1 MIADLA
7 RSATGFRIPRAASA
21 AASFALLNLAGLVAY
36 LYPFLFASA
45 TRPGGQ
51 WFAHNNDGPLIM
63 AAIASLCL
71 VLLVSEMT
79 EGRLNSKSLAA
90 LGVLAALA
98 AVLRTVTLPAGAN
111 LYFFLVIVGAY
122 VFGARM
128 GFLLGVLSF
137 FLSALVTAGVGP
149 WLPFQMFASGWLGL
163 SAGALRPL
171 LAGRGPRHELA
182 VLAGFGLI
190 WGFVFGAITNL
201 WAWPFFVSG
210 PDISY
215 EPGLGLAETL
225 RRYWNYYLLTSFGW
239 DLMRSLAN
247 IIVILAV
254 GGPLLRA
261 LKRFHARFTWE
272 RGTWQTMSGDSP
284 VMDDHSHS
292 LTDRG

>member
-1 MIADLA
+1 MVARRIATTALPS
-7 RSATGFRIPRAASA
+7 RPSGIAAIA
-21 AASFALLNLAGLVAY
+21 AFGVLNLAGLVAY
-36 LYPFLFASA
+36 LYPFLFASV
-45 TRPGGQ
+45 TRPGDG

-63 AAIASLCL
+63 AAVAALCL

-79 EGRLNSKSLAA
+79 EGHLNSKSLAV

-111 LYFFLVIVGAY
+111 LYFFLVILGSY
-122 VFGARM
+122 VFGPRL
-128 GFLLGVLSF
+128 GFLLGVFSF

-163 SAGALRPL
+163 TAGCLRPL
-171 LAGRGPRHELA
+171 LDGHGRRTEVLG
-182 VLAGFGLI
+182 LAGFGLV
-190 WGFVFGAITNL
+190 WGLAFGAITNL

-225 RRYWNYYLLTSFGW
+225 RRYWNFYLLTSFGW

-247 IIVILAV
+247 LIVILAV

-261 LKRFHARFTWE
+261 MKRFHARFTWE
-272 RGTWQTMSGDSP
+272 R
-284 VMDDHSHS
+284 DDWERDA
-292 LTDRG
+292 TDAPG